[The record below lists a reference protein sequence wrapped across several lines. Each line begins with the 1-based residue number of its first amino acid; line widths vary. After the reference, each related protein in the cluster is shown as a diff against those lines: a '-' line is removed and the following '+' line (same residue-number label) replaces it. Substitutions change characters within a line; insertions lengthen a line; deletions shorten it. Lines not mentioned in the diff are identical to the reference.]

1 MEITLSGGF
10 GVMEK
15 KYTFEDLL
23 EIVKKLRGEG
33 GCPWD
38 REQTHE
44 SIKQNIIEEGYEL
57 VEAIDGGDFAK
68 VADESGDLLLQVVFH
83 AQIGT
88 ENGEY
93 GMEDVTDAICRKLI
107 HRHPHVFG
115 GETAENSDE
124 VLEKWNQ
131 IKRDDRGQQSIADE
145 MKGVSKFLPSLMRA
159 EKIQGKAQKNGYI
172 FNEPKVAAE
181 NIAGMI
187 NVLEG
192 NTDKDAAEKYIGKM
206 LFELVSVAR
215 AMGVDAE
222 TALSRQLGSFIQEFE
237 KYEG

>member
-1 MEITLSGGF
+1 MEEK
-10 GVMEK
+10 VMDK
-15 KYTFEDLL
+15 KYTFDDLKD
-23 EIVKKLRGEG
+23 IVAKLRGEC

-38 REQTHE
+38 REQTHD
-44 SIKQNIIEEGYEL
+44 SIKENIIEEGYEL
-57 VEAIDGGDFAK
+57 VEAIESGDFSK

-83 AQIGT
+83 AQIGK

-93 GMEDVTDAICRKLI
+93 DMSDVTDAVCRKLI

-115 GETAENSDE
+115 DVKAESADE
-124 VLEKWNQ
+124 VLRSWNQ

>member
-1 MEITLSGGF
+1 
-10 GVMEK
+10 
-15 KYTFEDLL
+15 
-23 EIVKKLRGEG
+23 
-33 GCPWD
+33 
-38 REQTHE
+38 
-44 SIKQNIIEEGYEL
+44 
-57 VEAIDGGDFAK
+57 
-68 VADESGDLLLQVVFH
+68 
-83 AQIGT
+83 
-88 ENGEY
+88 
-93 GMEDVTDAICRKLI
+93 
-107 HRHPHVFG
+107 
-115 GETAENSDE
+115 
-124 VLEKWNQ
+124 
-131 IKRDDRGQQSIADE
+131 
-145 MKGVSKFLPSLMRA
+145 MRA